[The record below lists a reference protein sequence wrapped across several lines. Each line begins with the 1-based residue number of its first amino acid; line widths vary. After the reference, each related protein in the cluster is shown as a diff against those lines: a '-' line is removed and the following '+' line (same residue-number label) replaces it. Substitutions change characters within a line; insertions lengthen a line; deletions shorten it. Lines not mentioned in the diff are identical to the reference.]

1 MNAAKAASRMRSRT
15 AVSSPPFWRRLD
27 IDVAIALSLTTLVP
41 YRTITSVWYRMVP
54 THDDF
59 ARNQRSSTMKIEM
72 SYLLLAFAT
81 VLAPLARGQSTPPQ
95 PKITGVLT
103 ILSPKPGVTPEQVMK
118 IMPAEIRATVPLYLD
133 GKIQQ
138 WFTRGDGRGVILIL
152 NCKDVAE
159 ARALIESLPLAK
171 ENLMDEQFI
180 PVGPLLPL
188 GILLRD
194 SPTNK

>member
-1 MNAAKAASRMRSRT
+1 
-15 AVSSPPFWRRLD
+15 
-27 IDVAIALSLTTLVP
+27 
-41 YRTITSVWYRMVP
+41 
-54 THDDF
+54 
-59 ARNQRSSTMKIEM
+59 MKIEM
-72 SYLLLAFAT
+72 LYVLLAFAT
-81 VLAPLARGQSTPPQ
+81 VLAPLAQGQSTPPQ

-103 ILSPKPGVTPEQVMK
+103 ILTPKQGVTVEQIMK

-138 WFTRGDGRGVILIL
+138 WFTRGDGKGVIFLL

-159 ARALIESLPLAK
+159 ARALMESLPLSK
-171 ENLMDEQFI
+171 ENLVDEQFI

-194 SPTNK
+194 SPTNR

>member
-1 MNAAKAASRMRSRT
+1 MN
-15 AVSSPPFWRRLD
+15 
-27 IDVAIALSLTTLVP
+27 
-41 YRTITSVWYRMVP
+41 
-54 THDDF
+54 
-59 ARNQRSSTMKIEM
+59 IEM

-81 VLAPLARGQSTPPQ
+81 VMAPMAQSQTKPPQ

-103 ILSPKPGVTPEQVMK
+103 ILSPKPGVTAEQVMK

-138 WFTRGDGRGVILIL
+138 WFTRGDGRGVIFIL
-152 NCKDVAE
+152 NCQDVAE
-159 ARALIESLPLAK
+159 AQALIESLPLSK

-194 SPTNK
+194 SPTTK